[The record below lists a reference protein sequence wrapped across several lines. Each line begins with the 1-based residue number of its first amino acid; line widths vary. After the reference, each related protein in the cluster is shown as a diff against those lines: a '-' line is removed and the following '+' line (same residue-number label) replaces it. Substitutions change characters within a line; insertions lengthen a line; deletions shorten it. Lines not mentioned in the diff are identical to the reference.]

1 LTRIVRT
8 FEEVRAAR
16 AGVVGLV
23 PTLGYLH
30 EGHLALMNRA
40 RDECDLVVVTIFVN
54 PLQFDDPADLERYP
68 SDIDRDLHLI
78 ETTGAGLVFVPSQ
91 EEMYPVEPLT
101 RVEVKGLDAAMEGAH
116 RPGHFAGVATV
127 VAKFLAGL
135 QPDRAYFGQ
144 KDAQQ
149 LAIIT
154 RMVTDL
160 SIPVVVVPCPT
171 VREADGLALSSRNMR
186 LDSHERVLA
195 RRISGGLM
203 AAADAAAAGER
214 SAQLLGGVVRQA
226 LGDLEPEYV
235 TLADRSTAAPIE
247 QLDRPAFLAVAQR
260 VGSTRLIDN
269 VFLEQD
275 GRSDRGV
282 RMASPSILYGVK

>member
-1 LTRIVRT
+1 MTRIVRT